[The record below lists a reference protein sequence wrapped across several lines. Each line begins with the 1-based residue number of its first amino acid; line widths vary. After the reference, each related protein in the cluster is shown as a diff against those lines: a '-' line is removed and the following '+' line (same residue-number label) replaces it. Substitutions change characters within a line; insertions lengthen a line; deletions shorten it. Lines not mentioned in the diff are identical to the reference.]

1 LDARRNISLFHHL
14 TLELRGNKG
23 VLLPEIALILIEFY
37 RGSERERIM
46 TEYIDTVLL
55 KSGMEAR
62 ELCAITHRRMLY
74 TGIAVFATATV
85 LSIALVIF
93 APLQG

>member
-23 VLLPEIALILIEFY
+23 VLLPEIALIEFY

>member
-1 LDARRNISLFHHL
+1 
-14 TLELRGNKG
+14 
-23 VLLPEIALILIEFY
+23 
-37 RGSERERIM
+37 M